1 MTRRTVTAVLG
12 PLLIGLLVALN
23 APAVSADPPCILDN
37 AGNCAAASG
46 RDFTTEQIAAFDSLS
61 ATAPGVTAAS
71 GGQGE
76 DDAIRTVLGYG
87 ERCHHRSGRRVSL
100 QPSQRTF
107 RVNGNLIREHVRQ
120 STARLPNEATR

>member
-76 DDAIRTVLGYG
+76 DDAIRTALDMANAATTAPVAAYL
-87 ERCHHRSGRRVSL
+87 SSPASA
-100 QPSQRTF
+100 PS
-107 RVNGNLIREHVRQ
+107 E
-120 STARLPNEATR
+120 